1 MDSNPQL
8 PARKGLRGDVLGE
21 LKRAQPLTAKEL
33 ADKLGV
39 SANAIRH
46 HLKELEAAAFI
57 VYGREQRG
65 VGAPTFAYRLSPAG
79 EALFP
84 RAYEATLNELLDRMA
99 EKSGRGAAVD
109 LLADHYHEL
118 TRRVLAQLDGRSASE
133 RVALVARL
141 MSEQGYMAEWQEA
154 AGAFRLAE
162 HNCAIRAVAE
172 RLPRSSNSSVTC
184 WGPRSSGAPTSRAA
198 ATRASTRLPSPPGR
212 LRSRHEQRHR
222 SPGPAALQVRVRH
235 RHRSR
240 CRAARPE

>member
-1 MDSNPQL
+1 MDPNPQL
-8 PARKGLRGDVLGE
+8 PAHKGLRGEVLGE
-21 LKRAQPLTAKEL
+21 LKRAQPLTAKQL

-46 HLKELEAAAFI
+46 HLKELEAAGLI

-65 VGAPTFAYRLSPAG
+65 VGAPTFAYRLSAAG

-99 EKSGRGAAVD
+99 EKAGRGAAVE
-109 LLADHYHEL
+109 LLEDHYREL
-118 TRRVLAQLDGRSASE
+118 THRVLAQLEGRSASE

-141 MSEQGYMAEWQEA
+141 MNEQGYMAEWQEA

-172 RLPRSSNSSVTC
+172 RFPEVCAAEQQFLRDVLGAAVERRTHIT
-184 WGPRSSGAPTSRAA
+184 SGCNACEYAITFAP
-198 ATRASTRLPSPPGR
+198 
-212 LRSRHEQRHR
+212 
-222 SPGPAALQVRVRH
+222 PAIEESA
-235 RHRSR
+235 
-240 CRAARPE
+240 